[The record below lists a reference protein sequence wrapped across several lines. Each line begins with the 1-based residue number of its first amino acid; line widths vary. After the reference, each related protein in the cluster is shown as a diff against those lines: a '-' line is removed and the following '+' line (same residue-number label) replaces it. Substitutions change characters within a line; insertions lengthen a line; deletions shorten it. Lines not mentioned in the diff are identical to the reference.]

1 MAERKSMS
9 TAQITWQRQNTR
21 QVGLRLN
28 RNQDSDII
36 DYLESTGSPSQTIR
50 RLIREEIARTGWKP
64 QESATRPAS
73 LSLDGGA
80 TWITPDSLPAA
91 EAAIAANWDA
101 ITAAMDQDLYADTDA
116 NFSPCS
122 LPDFLRHYLAA
133 AGKDLIV

>member
-1 MAERKSMS
+1 MS

-64 QESATRPAS
+64 QQPATRPAS

-91 EAAIAANWDA
+91 EAAIAANWDT
-101 ITAAMDQDLYADTDA
+101 ITAAMDQYLYADTDA

>member
-1 MAERKSMS
+1 MS
-9 TAQITWQRQNTR
+9 TAQVTWQRQNTR

-28 RNQDSDII
+28 RNQDADII

-50 RLIREEIARTGWKP
+50 RLIREEIARTGWTP
-64 QESATRPAS
+64 APSRTASAS
-73 LSLDGGA
+73 LSLDGGQ
-80 TWITPDSLPAA
+80 TFTPPEDLDYIDS
-91 EAAIAANWDA
+91 AIAARWDD

-122 LPDFLRHYLAA
+122 LPEFLRHYLAA

>member
-1 MAERKSMS
+1 MS
-9 TAQITWQRQNTR
+9 TAQVTWQRQNTR

-28 RNQDSDII
+28 RNQDADII

-50 RLIREEIARTGWKP
+50 RLIRDEIARTGWTP
-64 QESATRPAS
+64 TPPRTASAS
-73 LSLDGGA
+73 LSLDGGQ
-80 TWITPDSLPAA
+80 TFTPPEDLDYIDG
-91 EAAIAANWDA
+91 AIAARWDD
-101 ITAAMDQDLYADTDA
+101 ITAAMDQCIYADTDA

>member
-1 MAERKSMS
+1 MS
-9 TAQITWQRQNTR
+9 TAQYTWQKANTR
-21 QVGLRLN
+21 RIELRLN
-28 RNQDSDII
+28 RNQDGDII
-36 DYLESTGSPSQTIR
+36 DYLAAMDAPQQYIR
-50 RLIREEIARTGWKP
+50 RLIRDEIARTGWKP
-64 QESATRPAS
+64 QQPATRPAS

-91 EAAIAANWDA
+91 EGAIAANWDA

-122 LPDFLRHYLAA
+122 LPDFLRHYLDA

>member
-1 MAERKSMS
+1 MS
-9 TAQITWQRQNTR
+9 TAQYTWQKANTR
-21 QVGLRLN
+21 RVELRLN
-28 RNQDSDII
+28 RNQDGDII
-36 DYLESTGSPSQTIR
+36 DYLAAMDAPQQYIR
-50 RLIREEIARTGWKP
+50 RLIREEITRTGWKP
-64 QESATRPAS
+64 TPPRSPAAS
-73 LSLDGGA
+73 LSLDGGT

-122 LPDFLRHYLAA
+122 LPDFLRHYLDA

>member
-1 MAERKSMS
+1 MS
-9 TAQITWQRQNTR
+9 TAQVTWQRQNTR

-28 RNQDSDII
+28 RNQDADII

-50 RLIREEIARTGWKP
+50 RLIRDEIARIGWTP
-64 QESATRPAS
+64 TPPRSPAAS
-73 LSLDGGA
+73 LSLDGGQ
-80 TWITPDSLPAA
+80 TFTPPEDLDYIDG
-91 EAAIAANWDA
+91 AIAARWDD

>member
-1 MAERKSMS
+1 MS
-9 TAQITWQRQNTR
+9 TAQYTWQKANTR
-21 QVGLRLN
+21 RLELRLN
-28 RNQDSDII
+28 RNQDGDII
-36 DYLESTGSPSQTIR
+36 DYLAAMDAPQQYIR

-64 QESATRPAS
+64 QQPATRPAS

-91 EAAIAANWDA
+91 EAAIAANWDT

>member
-1 MAERKSMS
+1 MS

-73 LSLDGGA
+73 LSLDGGS

-101 ITAAMDQDLYADTDA
+101 ITAAMNQDLYADTDA

-122 LPDFLRHYLAA
+122 LPDFLRHYLDA

>member
-1 MAERKSMS
+1 MS
-9 TAQITWQRQNTR
+9 TAQVTWQRQNTR

-28 RNQDSDII
+28 RNQDADII

-50 RLIREEIARTGWKP
+50 RLIRDEIARTGWTP
-64 QESATRPAS
+64 TPPRSPAAS
-73 LSLDGGA
+73 LSLDGGQ
-80 TWITPDSLPAA
+80 TFTPPEDLDYIDS
-91 EAAIAANWDA
+91 AIAARWDD

>member
-1 MAERKSMS
+1 MS
-9 TAQITWQRQNTR
+9 TAQVTWQRQNTR

-28 RNQDSDII
+28 RNQDADII

-50 RLIREEIARTGWKP
+50 RLIRDEIARTGWTP
-64 QESATRPAS
+64 TPPRTASAS
-73 LSLDGGA
+73 LSLDGGQ
-80 TWITPDSLPAA
+80 TFTPPEDLDYIDG
-91 EAAIAANWDA
+91 AIAARWDD

-133 AGKDLIV
+133 SGKDLIV

>member
-1 MAERKSMS
+1 MS
-9 TAQITWQRQNTR
+9 TAQVKWQRANTR

-28 RNQDSDII
+28 RKQDGDII
-36 DYLESTGSPSQTIR
+36 DYLESTGAPSQTIR
-50 RLIREEIARTGWKP
+50 RLIRDEIARTGWKP
-64 QESATRPAS
+64 QEAATRPAS

-91 EAAIAANWDA
+91 EAAIASNWDA
-101 ITAAMDQDLYADTDA
+101 ITAAMDQELYADTDA